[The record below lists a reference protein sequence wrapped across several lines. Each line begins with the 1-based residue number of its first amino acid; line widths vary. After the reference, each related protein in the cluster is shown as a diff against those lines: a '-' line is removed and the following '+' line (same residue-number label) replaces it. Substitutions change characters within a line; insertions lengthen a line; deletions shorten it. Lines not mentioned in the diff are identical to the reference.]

1 MPNVKM
7 SCFVDTNVL
16 VYAAD
21 ESNQVKKLRA
31 REWLDVLASHDGLVL
46 SPQSINE
53 FYHVS
58 RRRFPSVGRAETLQA
73 CELLLVWCTATL
85 DIHTIRSAWLIE
97 EATGYQ
103 WFDCVLLASALIADC
118 RYFLSED
125 LQHGR
130 SLGALEIVD
139 PFQLAPADV
148 LASH

>member
-1 MPNVKM
+1 MPNVRM
-7 SCFVDTNVL
+7 NCFVDTNVL

-21 ESNQVKKLRA
+21 ESNLKKKLRA
-31 REWLDVLASHDGLVL
+31 REWLDALANRDGLVL

-53 FYHVS
+53 FYRAS
-58 RRRFPSVGRAETLQA
+58 RRRFPSVDRVEMLQA
-73 CELLLVWCTATL
+73 CERLFVWCTAAL
-85 DIHTIRSAWLIE
+85 DIHTIRRAWLIE

-103 WFDCVLLASALIADC
+103 WFDCVLLASAIIADC

-130 SLGALEIVD
+130 SLGDLEIVD
-139 PFQLAPADV
+139 PFVLSPADV